1 MLTVRAHWAT
11 SLGHG
16 GTGESG
22 RNAKSTWPARELRVG
37 TSQQPVS
44 HIHAIVNDSANKT
57 GVLTLLR
64 RRRYI
69 YVLTETWK
77 IIRAR
82 SELGF
87 RVLE

>member
-1 MLTVRAHWAT
+1 MVALVKAEGTLRARGLLA
-11 SLGHG
+11 SS
-16 GTGESG
+16 ESG
-22 RNAKSTWPARELRVG
+22 H
-37 TSQQPVS
+37 QQPVS

-87 RVLE
+87 RVLEWSTCALNMFYFT